1 MDNDHASKKRIW
13 GILWMHVQKTDLEL
27 LDDRARARV
36 PDSVESGRLGT
47 VPPSYIRLRAPPLS
61 LRPLPGT

>member
-1 MDNDHASKKRIW
+1 M
-13 GILWMHVQKTDLEL
+13 QKTDLEL

-47 VPPSYIRLRAPPLS
+47 VPPSYIRLRAPPLP